1 MLVNASDRE
10 WRGQLNYLRRAGFL
24 KVESDMGRQPGETRA
39 IPVESHVNWNESYC
53 SLLLAVTPRALKC
66 IEVAYFAIDKDIQE
80 SAPSDGKCGGRKDR

>member
-39 IPVESHVNWNESYC
+39 IPVESRVNWNEFIVPC
-53 SLLLAVTPRALKC
+53 SSP
-66 IEVAYFAIDKDIQE
+66 
-80 SAPSDGKCGGRKDR
+80 